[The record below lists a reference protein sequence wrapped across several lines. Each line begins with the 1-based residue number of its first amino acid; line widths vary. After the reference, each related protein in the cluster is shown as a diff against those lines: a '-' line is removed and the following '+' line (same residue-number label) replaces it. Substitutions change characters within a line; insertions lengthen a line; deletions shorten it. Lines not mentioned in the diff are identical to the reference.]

1 MADTADPA
9 DTAVALDLEPAARRV
24 ARLLDGVS
32 DDQLAAPTPCADTS
46 VAALLDHFVLLTA
59 AFRDTARKVPGRDG
73 PPPQASAEHLD
84 PRWRTTLPR
93 QLDELVAAWREPTAW
108 EGMAQAGGVSLPAP
122 VMATVALDELV
133 LHGWDLA
140 RATGQPYEPDP
151 ASVQAV
157 FEFTSAM
164 SGPEHLESR
173 EGLFGPVVEVA
184 ADAPLFDRALGFS
197 GRDPG
202 WTPA

>member
-1 MADTADPA
+1 MADTSV
-9 DTAVALDLEPAARRV
+9 TLDLEPAARRV
-24 ARLLDGVS
+24 AGLLDGIS
-32 DDQLAAPTPCADTS
+32 DDQLDAPTPCADTS
-46 VAALLDHFVLLTA
+46 VAALLDHFVMLTA
-59 AFRDTARKVPGRDG
+59 AFRDAARKVPGRDD

-84 PRWRTTLPR
+84 PQWRTVLPS
-93 QLDELVAAWREPTAW
+93 QLDELVAAWREPAAW
-108 EGMAQAGGVSLPAP
+108 EGTARAGGVELPAP
-122 VMATVALDELV
+122 AMATVALDELV

-151 ASVQAV
+151 ESVQAV

-173 EGLFGPVVEVA
+173 EGLFGPVVVVA
-184 ADAPLFDRALGFS
+184 PDAPLFDRALGFA

>member
-1 MADTADPA
+1 M
-9 DTAVALDLEPAARRV
+9 
-24 ARLLDGVS
+24 
-32 DDQLAAPTPCADTS
+32 S
-46 VAALLDHFVLLTA
+46 VGALLDHFVMLTA
-59 AFRDTARKVPGRDG
+59 AFRDAARKVPGLDG

-84 PRWRTTLPR
+84 PRWRTVLPR
-93 QLDELVAAWREPTAW
+93 RLDELVAAWREPAAW
-108 EGMAQAGGVSLPAP
+108 EGMAQAGGVTMPAA

-164 SGPEHLESR
+164 SAPEHLESR

-184 ADAPLFDRALGFS
+184 SDAPLFDRALGFA